1 MQTFISFL
9 AKSSLYRELFAKKKK
24 KINDYAF
31 SGSNNLKTINFKGTM
46 DEWYAIE
53 KGGQWITSE
62 GYKVY
67 CTDGIISVGNVE

>member
-1 MQTFISFL
+1 MMERYKES
-9 AKSSLYRELFAKKKK
+9 Y
-24 KINDYAF
+24 
-31 SGSNNLKTINFKGTM
+31 SNNLKTINFKGTM